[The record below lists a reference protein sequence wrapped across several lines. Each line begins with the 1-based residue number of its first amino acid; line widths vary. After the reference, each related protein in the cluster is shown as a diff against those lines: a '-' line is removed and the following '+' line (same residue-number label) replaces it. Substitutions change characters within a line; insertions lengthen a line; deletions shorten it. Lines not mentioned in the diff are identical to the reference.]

1 MDGYVRL
8 NDLSA
13 QHNDMHRKLFRL
25 SLSILPDITNTI
37 PTTDT
42 LQSGYGQIYESTGNN
57 VERRLYLNI
66 YGNLTYVRLHGA
78 N

>member
-13 QHNDMHRKLFRL
+13 QHNDMHRKLFRM
-25 SLSILPDITNTI
+25 SLAILPDVTTTV

-42 LQSGYGQIYESTGNN
+42 LQSGYGQFYEGTIGDN
-57 VERRLYLNI
+57 VERRLYFSLL
-66 YGNLTYVRLHGA
+66 GNLIYIELKQ
-78 N
+78 